1 MTNTGLSAVA
11 VGAMATDDATSGR
24 IYIKDLPET
33 GSDYE
38 GWRFTLKSQILR
50 VAPDPVAAMAYIRE
64 LDDEAVSFGDLASN
78 LSVDMNKTDVNVFAA
93 VVAACQKGKKGPE
106 ILKLIQSRAQFGCG
120 RQAVRI
126 VDQRHLH
133 ESTHLAT
140 EANTKIQELSCSGLS
155 ELDSYMASFSLLR
168 HQMGSGEHKLTNA
181 GGIALLKRK
190 LKDIKELD
198 ATFAVFNASNSVDLD
213 ALIYAINGLIAHHS
227 EEIER
232 RKAQKKAAAAKAAA
246 AAAAGGKS
254 QGGKGKHKSKK
265 GSDKPCEHCH
275 KPGHTAQKCWLNPK
289 SSAYRPV
296 FAAKVNG
303 SSASSSNG
311 GPSAPPGLGAASIG
325 ARTGPAVP
333 TDVLTKA
340 FSEFLT
346 KRFGGSAWFADIG
359 PNALQQFAG
368 AAWALDSGASQF
380 CIMGEN
386 ADDAMWETVQSADC
400 DIDTG
405 AGTARPTA
413 MVDAMV
419 PHLGRRS
426 AMVMPESKIN
436 MASMGETCAEMGYH
450 FYWPAW
456 SEQPHFWRDGGSN
469 EVPLT
474 MVNRVPFLLSAVDAG
489 PASMHG
495 DVSDTDLNDFFASMF
510 REFCMT
516 LNGAELAS
524 LSVPLALATQT
535 QPADQHCLARRRPAR
550 NNLWKMTSR
559 QPKCMA
565 NAFTVILSAPRA
577 PASMTRCMP

>member
-1 MTNTGLSAVA
+1 
-11 VGAMATDDATSGR
+11 MATDDATSGR
-24 IYIKDLPET
+24 IYIEDLPET

-50 VAPDPVAAMAYIRE
+50 VAPDPVAAMVYIRE
-64 LDDEAVSFGDLASN
+64 LDDESVSFGDLASN

-155 ELDSYMASFSLLR
+155 ELDSYMASFSLYR
-168 HQMGSGEHKLTNA
+168 HQMGSGEHRLTNA

-213 ALIYAINGLIAHHS
+213 ALIYAVNGVIAHHS

-232 RKAQKKAAAAKAAA
+232 RKTQKKAAAAKVAAA
-246 AAAAGGKS
+246 TAAGGK
-254 QGGKGKHKSKK
+254 GKGKHKSKK
-265 GSDKPCEHCH
+265 GNDKLCEHCH

-289 SSAYRPV
+289 SSAYKPD
-296 FAAKVNG
+296 FTAKING
-303 SSASSSNG
+303 NSASSSSG
-311 GPSAPPGLGAASIG
+311 APS
-325 ARTGPAVP
+325 
-333 TDVLTKA
+333 VLTKE

-346 KRFGGSAWFADIG
+346 KRFGGSAWLADIG
-359 PNALQQFAG
+359 PDALQQFA
-368 AAWALDSGASQF
+368 ASAWALDSGASQF
-380 CIMGEN
+380 CIMGDN

-413 MVDAMV
+413 MVDAKV
-419 PHLGRRS
+419 RFEAPNQVQRS
-426 AMVMPESKIN
+426 
-436 MASMGETCAEMGYH
+436 
-450 FYWPAW
+450 
-456 SEQPHFWRDGGSN
+456 
-469 EVPLT
+469 L
-474 MVNRVPFLLSAVDAG
+474 
-489 PASMHG
+489 
-495 DVSDTDLNDFFASMF
+495 
-510 REFCMT
+510 
-516 LNGAELAS
+516 
-524 LSVPLALATQT
+524 
-535 QPADQHCLARRRPAR
+535 RRREDGDIVEVGED
-550 NNLWKMTSR
+550 
-559 QPKCMA
+559 
-565 NAFTVILSAPRA
+565 AFA
-577 PASMTRCMP
+577 